1 MIHSV
6 QFKALLDTNV
16 LYPIVIRDLLF
27 WFAHFDMYT
36 PLWSDHIFLEWE
48 KVFESKGIE
57 KSKIRNSISLTKKAF
72 PDAIVENYE
81 FLIPTLNLPDPK
93 DNHVLAA
100 AIKAKADVI
109 VTHNLKDFPQDYL
122 DTFSI
127 KAKAPDDFITDVI
140 DLNPVEALK
149 AFREMVLNKKNPDLD
164 EFEVLNQLRQNGLKQ
179 TANFLHALI

>member
-36 PLWSDHIFLEWE
+36 PLWSDHIFKEWE
-48 KVFESKGIE
+48 KVFESRGIA

-72 PDAIVENYE
+72 PDATVENYE
-81 FLIPTLNLPDPK
+81 FLIPTQNLPDQK

-100 AIKAKADVI
+100 AIKAKAELI
-109 VTHNLKDFPQDYL
+109 VNHNQKVFPQVFL
-122 DTFSI
+122 NTISI